1 MEIRKLNAARGWTWV
16 KQGYQLIMRNPL
28 LSTTLA
34 LVGALMMFFA
44 ISIPLFGPL
53 LAVLLMPLLMAG
65 YMRVCRALEED
76 EEVELALLFAGLKKH
91 TSRLIA
97 LGGYTLLG
105 LLIAS
110 MVMIMAGGE
119 ALNKLLQNF
128 QSAND
133 PQILVHAMSSAG
145 SGVALG
151 LMLGFAL
158 VCMLM
163 MAFQYAPM
171 LVFFSDMPPF
181 AALRLSL
188 SGFLRNLIPYTVY
201 SLIIQAIGLVLSM
214 VPFGIGLVVFIP
226 LCFTSLYV
234 SYRNIFP
241 FADEIAGA
249 TASGTDA

>member
-1 MEIRKLNAARGWTWV
+1 MR
-16 KQGYQLIMRNPL
+16 QGYQLIMRNPL
-28 LSTTLA
+28 LAIALA
-34 LVGALMMFFA
+34 LVGAAMIFFA
-44 ISIPLFGPL
+44 IMIPLFGPL

-65 YMRVCRALEED
+65 YMRVCRALEEE
-76 EEVELALLFAGLKKH
+76 EEVEFAQLFAGLQKH

-110 MVMIMAGGE
+110 MAMIVVGGE
-119 ALNKLLQNF
+119 ALNQLLQNF

-133 PQILVHAMSSAG
+133 PQLLVNAMSSAG
-145 SGVALG
+145 SAAALG

-171 LVFFSDMPPF
+171 LVFFSDMPSLV
-181 AALRLSL
+181 ALRVSL
-188 SGFLRNLIPYTVY
+188 IGFLRNLIPYTVY
-201 SLIIQAIGLVLSM
+201 SLIIQAIGLVLSWL
-214 VPFGIGLVVFIP
+214 PFGIGLIVFIP

-241 FADEIAGA
+241 FADEIPGA
-249 TASGTDA
+249 DGRASNDAISTPLP

>member
-1 MEIRKLNAARGWTWV
+1 MIMQIRKLNAARGWTWV
-16 KQGYQLIMRNPL
+16 RQGYQLIMRNPM
-28 LSTTLA
+28 LSVALSLVCTLA
-34 LVGALMMFFA
+34 MFFA

-53 LAVLLMPLLMAG
+53 LAVLLMPLLMAA

-76 EEVELALLFAGLKKH
+76 EAVELPQMLAGLKTH
-91 TSRLIA
+91 RSSLIA

-105 LLIAS
+105 LLLSS
-110 MVMIMAGGE
+110 MAMLIVGGE
-119 ALNKLLQNF
+119 ALNKLLEKF
-128 QSAND
+128 QSGND
-133 PQILVHAMSSAG
+133 PQLLVDAMSSAG
-145 SGVALG
+145 SGVAWG

-171 LVFFSDMPPF
+171 LVFFSEVPPL

-188 SGFLRNLIPYTVY
+188 SGFLRNVIPYTIY
-201 SLIIQAIGLVLSM
+201 SLIIQAIGVVLSM
-214 VPFGIGLVVFIP
+214 LPFGIGLIAFIP

-241 FADEIAGA
+241 FEGELAD
-249 TASGTDA
+249 

>member
-1 MEIRKLNAARGWTWV
+1 MQIRKLNAARGWTWV
-16 KQGYQLIMRNPL
+16 RQGYQLIARSPL
-28 LSTTLA
+28 LSVALALIGTLA
-34 LVGALMMFFA
+34 MFFA

-76 EEVELALLFAGLKKH
+76 EAVELPLLFAGIRTH
-91 TSRLIA
+91 ASHLIA

-105 LLIAS
+105 LLLSS
-110 MVMIMAGGE
+110 MAMLIIGGE
-119 ALNKLLQNF
+119 ALNKLLEKF

-133 PQILVHAMSSAG
+133 PQLLIDAMSSAG

-171 LVFFSDMPPF
+171 LVFFSDVPPL
-181 AALRLSL
+181 AALRISL
-188 SGFLRNLIPYTVY
+188 AGFLRNVIPYTIY
-201 SLIIQAIGLVLSM
+201 SLIIQAIGVVLSM
-214 VPFGIGLVVFIP
+214 LPFGIGLVFFIP

-241 FADEIAGA
+241 FEGELADP
-249 TASGTDA
+249 S